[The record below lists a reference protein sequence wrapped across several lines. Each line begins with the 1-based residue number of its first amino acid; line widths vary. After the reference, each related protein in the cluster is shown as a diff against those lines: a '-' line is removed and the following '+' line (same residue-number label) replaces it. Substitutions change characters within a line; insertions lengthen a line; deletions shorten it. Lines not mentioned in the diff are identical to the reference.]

1 MYRSITTGLNL
12 RKACSSDPF
21 YTSKGGYKVTLCV
34 DPTSSK
40 GTQVDVG
47 VCLMKG
53 PNDDDLPFPLTGIF
67 TVQLLNWKRND
78 QNKELPIEFDDSTPL
93 RCRERVIVGERA
105 ECWGEHQFISR
116 YELKN
121 GTTEQYRSYD
131 RDKMCFKISYE
142 PLPQIIG

>member
-1 MYRSITTGLNL
+1 MYRSLATGLNL
-12 RKACSSDPF
+12 RKPGSSDPF

-47 VCLMKG
+47 VCLIKG
-53 PNDDDLPFPLTGIF
+53 PNDDDLQFPLTGIF

-78 QNKELPIEFDDSTPL
+78 QHKELPVEFDVNTPL
-93 RCRERVIVGERA
+93 KCRERVMVDERA
-105 ECWGEHQFISR
+105 ECWGERQFISR
-116 YELKN
+116 DELKY
-121 GTTEQYRSYD
+121 GTAEQYRSYG
-131 RDKMCFKISYE
+131 RDKMCFKISYK